1 MPQTMARQT
10 KSLTGTIVEKLADA
24 NGVDVYQVPPLI
36 ESVDPDA
43 LEKLFTESEAADA
56 VTIEFSHAGHRIVV
70 DGGRVSID
78 PGADGA

>member
-1 MPQTMARQT
+1 MPQTMIRHT
-10 KSLTGTIVEKLADA
+10 RSLTGTIVEKLADS
-24 NGVDVYQVPPLI
+24 NGVDALEVPPLI

-43 LEKLFTESEAADA
+43 LEKLFDESEAADH

-78 PGADGA
+78 PDGDRA

>member
-1 MPQTMARQT
+1 MPQTMVRQT
-10 KSLTGTIVEKLADA
+10 KSLTGTIVEELADA
-24 NGVDVYQVPPLI
+24 NGVDVYEVPPLI

-43 LEKLFTESEAADA
+43 LEKLFAESEHADH

-78 PGADGA
+78 PDADGA